1 MTFAEKMKGL
11 AKAAGKSLVLAEG
24 LEKRTLKAAR
34 IIMDEGLASSVTLV
48 GPVDKVKAAAA
59 AEGVD
64 LTGIRIE
71 DPATDSKK
79 AEFANE
85 YYELR
90 KHKGMTP
97 EQAETDIVDQLRW
110 GAMLV
115 HLGYA
120 DSMVAGA
127 ESTTADVLRAAFN
140 IIKCKPGIKSASSC
154 FVMATDKTQYGV
166 NGSFIFADCATIPNP
181 TAEQLAEIAEASA
194 QSCRTFLEAEPV
206 VSLLSYSTKG
216 SAKGDL
222 VDKVQ
227 QATALVKA
235 KCPDLQVDGELQLDA
250 SIVPSVAAQKAPGSN
265 VAGKANVLV
274 FPDLQA
280 QKAPGSNVAGKAN
293 VLVFPDLQA
302 GNIGYKL
309 VQRLAGAE
317 AYGPIL
323 QGFAKPVSDLSR
335 GCSVEDIV
343 VTAAITL
350 AQAATK

>member
-11 AKAAGKSLVLAEG
+11 AKKAGKTLVLAEG

-34 IIMDEGLASSVTLV
+34 IIMNEKIASSVTLV
-48 GPVDKVKAAAA
+48 GPVDKVRAA
-59 AEGVD
+59 AEAEGVS
-64 LTGIRIE
+64 LEGIRIE
-71 DPATDSKK
+71 DPATDEKK
-79 AEFANE
+79 AEFAKE

-90 KHKGMTP
+90 KHKGMTE
-97 EQAETDIVDQLRW
+97 EQAAIDIVDQLRW

-127 ESTTADVLRAAFN
+127 ESTTANVLRAAFN

-194 QSCRTFLEAEPV
+194 ESCRTFLEAEPV
-206 VSLLSYSTKG
+206 VALLSYSTKG

-222 VDKVQ
+222 VEKVQ
-227 QATALVKA
+227 TATKLIQE
-235 KCPDLQVDGELQLDA
+235 KCPDLKVDGELQLDA
-250 SIVPSVAAQKAPGSN
+250 SIVPSVAAQKAPGST
-265 VAGKANVLV
+265 VAGHANT
-274 FPDLQA
+274 
-280 QKAPGSNVAGKAN
+280 
-293 VLVFPDLQA
+293 LVFPDLQA

-323 QGFAKPVSDLSR
+323 QGFAKPISDLSR

-350 AQAATK
+350 AQAAANN

>member
-11 AKAAGKSLVLAEG
+11 AKKANKRLVLAEG
-24 LEKRTLKAAR
+24 LEKRTVCAAR
-34 IIMDEGLASSVTLV
+34 KILDEGLAASVTLV
-48 GPVDKVKAAAA
+48 GCEEKVKAFAS
-59 AEGVD
+59 EIGVD
-64 LTGIRIE
+64 LTGIAIS
-71 DPATDSKK
+71 DPEKSGKK
-79 AEFANE
+79 EEFATE

-90 KHKGMTP
+90 KHKGMTI
-97 EQAETDIVDQLRW
+97 EQARLDIVDQLRW

-120 DSMVAGA
+120 DAMVAGA
-127 ESTTADVLRAAFN
+127 ESTTGNVLRACFN

-194 QSCRTFLEAEPV
+194 ESCRVFLEAEPV
-206 VSLLSYSTKG
+206 VALLSYSTKG

-222 VDKVQ
+222 VDKVT
-227 QATALVKA
+227 QATELVKA
-235 KCPDLQVDGELQLDA
+235 KCPNLKVDGELQLDA
-250 SIVPSVAAQKAPGSN
+250 SIVESVAKQKAPGST
-265 VAGKANVLV
+265 VAGHANTLI
-274 FPDLQA
+274 
-280 QKAPGSNVAGKAN
+280 
-293 VLVFPDLQA
+293 FPDLQA

-343 VTAAITL
+343 VTASITL
-350 AQAATK
+350 AQAGAAEK

>member
-1 MTFAEKMKGL
+1 
-11 AKAAGKSLVLAEG
+11 
-24 LEKRTLKAAR
+24 
-34 IIMDEGLASSVTLV
+34 
-48 GPVDKVKAAAA
+48 
-59 AEGVD
+59 
-64 LTGIRIE
+64 
-71 DPATDSKK
+71 
-79 AEFANE
+79 
-85 YYELR
+85 
-90 KHKGMTP
+90 
-97 EQAETDIVDQLRW
+97 
-110 GAMLV
+110 MLV

-194 QSCRTFLEAEPV
+194 ESCRTFLEAEPV
-206 VSLLSYSTKG
+206 VALLSYSTKG

-235 KCPDLQVDGELQLDA
+235 KCPDLKVDGELQLDA
-250 SIVPSVAAQKAPGSN
+250 SIVQSVASQKAPGST
-265 VAGKANVLV
+265 VAGHANT
-274 FPDLQA
+274 
-280 QKAPGSNVAGKAN
+280 
-293 VLVFPDLQA
+293 LVFPDLQA

-343 VTAAITL
+343 VTAAITM
-350 AQAATK
+350 AQAASAN